1 MSVSALVKCEN
12 NAAILSMFVAFEN
25 RLLLLIQL
33 RGNMDLVQKSFITIT
48 ENLRFE
54 SSIRFFSSIC
64 NLHFNKKRR
73 T

>member
-33 RGNMDLVQKSFITIT
+33 RGNTRFSTKKFYNNNNKS
-48 ENLRFE
+48 
-54 SSIRFFSSIC
+54 SV
-64 NLHFNKKRR
+64 
-73 T
+73 